1 MPRKAATVTLRIE
14 PATLSILDA
23 ADRFARASVMLMQIA
38 QRNGLDIETPMTFTT
53 GKEFVPTKH
62 FITTHSTATSRDKS
76 TRAKAV

>member
-62 FITTHSTATSRDKS
+62 FNTIS
-76 TRAKAV
+76 RAKTTQTNAV